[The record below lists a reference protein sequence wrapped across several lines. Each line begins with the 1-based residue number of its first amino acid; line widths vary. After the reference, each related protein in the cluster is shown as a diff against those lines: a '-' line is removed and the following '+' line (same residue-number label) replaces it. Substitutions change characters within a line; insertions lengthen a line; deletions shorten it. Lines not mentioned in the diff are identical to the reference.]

1 MKILFVTSYYTEGM
15 GYLFNCLPK
24 KLAELGHE
32 VHVISSE
39 GQIYFN
45 QDVFK
50 NYNKI
55 HKRNTVSENFKII
68 DGVKVHRLPHFEIMK
83 TVYLRG
89 LWRMLR
95 QIKPDVVHVFEIASP
110 YILQLAIAKPF
121 LGYKL
126 FTSNHYVLSVFALH
140 KNWNKFS
147 LAKLRWLLL
156 KKYPGYF
163 ISFFTNKCFPAT
175 NDARYVAVKYMG
187 MPLKKCKVTPLGV
200 DTDLFKPISN
210 AEELKARESL
220 RTELGYLPGDIVCI
234 YTGRFSQGKNPLVLA
249 KSVELLHEKGFTE
262 YKALFI
268 GVGEQENEIEKCPG
282 SKILGF
288 EPFKNLFK
296 YFQAS
301 DIGVWP
307 TQESTSMIDAAACG
321 IPIIVS
327 DQLYARERTEGNGLD
342 YKHENF
348 VDLSEKLLKLRDP
361 DLRRKMGHAGSEK
374 MKNKY
379 SWDIIAKEREADYL
393 LY

>member
-1 MKILFVTSYYTEGM
+1 MKIVFVTSYYTEGM

-32 VHVISSE
+32 VYVISSQ

-45 QDVFK
+45 QAVFE

-68 DGVKVHRLPHFEIMK
+68 DGVKVYRVPHFEIMR

-89 LWRMLR
+89 LWRILH

-121 LGYKL
+121 LRYKL

-147 LAKLRWLLL
+147 LAKMKWLLL

-187 MPLKKCKVTPLGV
+187 MPLRKCKLTPLGV
-200 DTDLFKPISN
+200 DTELFKPINS
-210 AEELKARESL
+210 AEDLEARDNL
-220 RTELGYLPGDIVCI
+220 RKQLGFQPDDIVCI
-234 YTGRFSQGKNPLVLA
+234 YTGRFSRGKNPLILA
-249 KSVELLHEKGFTE
+249 KAIELLHDRGFNE
-262 YKALFI
+262 YKGIFI
-268 GVGEQENEIEKCPG
+268 GVGEQEQEIGECKG
-282 SKILGF
+282 SKIIGF
-288 EPFKNLFK
+288 EEFKNLYKF
-296 YFQAS
+296 YQAS

-327 DQLYARERTEGNGLD
+327 DQLYARERTQGNGLD
-342 YKHENF
+342 YKHEDYT
-348 VDLSEKLLKLRDP
+348 DLSIKLLILRDP
-361 DLRRKMGHAGSEK
+361 ALRARMGAVGSEK